1 MSYDAINAAL
11 FTKLAALTPVVPIAW
26 PNVNHIPQVGVPYM
40 RAATIPYPT
49 SNPTMGA
56 GDADVKRYFGL
67 LQVLL
72 YYPLNSGEGDL
83 RRKADAV
90 IAWFYRGLTL
100 TSGGVSV
107 HIDATP
113 YASPAFVSDAW
124 FVVPVNIPY
133 RSDVY

>member
-1 MSYDAINAAL
+1 MSYDAINTAL
-11 FTKLAALTPVVPIAW
+11 FTKLAALAPAIPIAW
-26 PNVNHIPQVGVPYM
+26 PNVNYAPQIGTPYM
-40 RAATIPYPT
+40 RAAIIPYPT
-49 SNPTMGA
+49 ANPTMGMGA
-56 GDADVKRYFGL
+56 LDVKRYFGL

-72 YYPLNSGEGDL
+72 YYPINSGEGDL

-107 HIDATP
+107 NIDATP

-124 FVVPVNIPY
+124 FVVPVSIPY
-133 RSDVY
+133 RSDVF